1 MEAPSNFI
9 ERLLDMEPELV
20 EGGSDAFT
28 DEDFEDTD
36 AAATD
41 DE

>member
-1 MEAPSNFI
+1 MEASPEFLS
-9 ERLLDMEPELV
+9 RLLDMEPELV
-20 EGGSDAFT
+20 EGGSDAFS